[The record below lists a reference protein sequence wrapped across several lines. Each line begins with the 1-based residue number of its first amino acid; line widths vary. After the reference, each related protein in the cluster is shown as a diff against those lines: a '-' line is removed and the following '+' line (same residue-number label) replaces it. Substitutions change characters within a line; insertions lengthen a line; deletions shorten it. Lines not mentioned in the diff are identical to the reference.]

1 MRQGIPPVGRDVS
14 VWANDMRRWLSRALG
29 SLTFKQAGGGAPA
42 DQDGV
47 MLWDAAAGYPVV
59 SKDGAWRQIV
69 LADGYGICLATT
81 TQTATAINT
90 PQKVVFDT
98 LPVASGVTVAGSP
111 ATQITVAEGGVYEA
125 SFSCQLTSTSASLQ
139 RFWTWLRINGTDLP
153 LSQLESTVQANGGAS
168 IVSRTVPLPMAAG
181 DYLEIMWA
189 VDNTNLTMTAGAAS
203 GFYPSGSACV
213 YTLTRVRA

>member
-1 MRQGIPPVGRDVS
+1 MTLNLPPVGNDIF
-14 VWANDMRRWLSRALG
+14 VWANNVRRAVSRAWDAL
-29 SLTFKQAGGGAPA
+29 SFKAANA
-42 DQDGV
+42 TAAQDGIL
-47 MLWDAAAGYPVV
+47 LWDAASKYPTV
-59 SKDGAWRQIV
+59 SKDGEWRQVV
-69 LADGYGICLATT
+69 LADGYAICLATT

-90 PQKVVFDT
+90 AQKVVFDT
-98 LPVASGVTVAGSP
+98 LPVADGVTVEGSP
-111 ATQITVAEGGVYEA
+111 ATRITVAEGGVYEA

-153 LSQLESTVQANGGAS
+153 LSQLESTVQANGGAA

-189 VDNTNLTMTAGAAS
+189 VDNVNLTMSAAAAS

-213 YTLTRVRA
+213 YSLSRIRA